1 MRLTC
6 KICFLILLCAA
17 LYWALH
23 VARRIESPSAGS
35 SSSPPP
41 ELVPFRTAGGTLHT
55 NGFLKTES
63 ITNQTDSWRGTT
75 SASIRFNA
83 IYRYDIELRSKDWNI
98 LIDDTRRVVFV
109 VAPPVRPQ
117 LPVAIDSRTVC
128 EWAQSGW
135 GRFDKWDQ
143 LRVLRREISPHLERL
158 AGSSGYIE
166 VARGQARLT
175 VEEFVSDWLLKSRG
189 WPEHCER
196 FVKVYFSDEPD
207 IPFPEDKSLKDFLP

>member
-1 MRLTC
+1 MKLAF

-63 ITNQTDSWRGTT
+63 ITNQTNSWRGTT

-83 IYRYDIELRSKDWNI
+83 ILRGMWWWWLPPI
-98 LIDDTRRVVFV
+98 VLLVVLFFGLLLLTIGLDEI
-109 VAPPVRPQ
+109 ANPR
-117 LPVAIDSRTVC
+117 
-128 EWAQSGW
+128 
-135 GRFDKWDQ
+135 
-143 LRVLRREISPHLERL
+143 LRRT
-158 AGSSGYIE
+158 A
-166 VARGQARLT
+166 
-175 VEEFVSDWLLKSRG
+175 
-189 WPEHCER
+189 
-196 FVKVYFSDEPD
+196 
-207 IPFPEDKSLKDFLP
+207 